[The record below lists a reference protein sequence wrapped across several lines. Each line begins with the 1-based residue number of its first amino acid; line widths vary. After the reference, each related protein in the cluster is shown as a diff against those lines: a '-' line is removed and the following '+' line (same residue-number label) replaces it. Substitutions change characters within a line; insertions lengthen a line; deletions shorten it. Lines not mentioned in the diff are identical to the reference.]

1 MDKITIFGTLL
12 AVSSLLTGLKLGGG
26 DVMTFLDFPSVLVV
40 FGGSLGTIWI
50 AFSRERIVT
59 LFGQIRQAY
68 RMPAD
73 FDYLKIV
80 GQILGLSDLARR
92 NGVLSLDKKLI
103 EIENPFLQRGL
114 QMAVDGIDAKVIED
128 VMTAEIHSRAMRHA
142 DVKAS
147 IDFYASVVP
156 SFGLIGTILGLVTLL
171 RNMDDPSTIGSSMAL
186 ALLTT
191 LYGALAANMFLLPLG
206 RKIEER
212 SNNEQLYGEL
222 ILRGCLLIAAGSHP
236 RIVRERMLALLP
248 GHSRLLLGGPI
259 PAAGEL
265 KKGD

>member
-1 MDKITIFGTLL
+1 MDKITIFGTLF
-12 AVSSLLTGLKLGGG
+12 AISSLLAGLKLGGG

-50 AFSRERIVT
+50 AYSRERIVM

-68 RMPAD
+68 RMPAE

-80 GQILGLSDLARR
+80 EQILGLSDIARK
-92 NGVLSLDKKLI
+92 NGILSLDKKLI

-114 QMAVDGIDAKVIED
+114 QMAVDGIDAKIIED
-128 VMTAEIHSRAMRHA
+128 VMTAEINSRAMRHA
-142 DVKAS
+142 DVKSS
-147 IDFYASVVP
+147 IDFYASVIP

-191 LYGALAANMFLLPLG
+191 LYGALASNMFLLPWG
-206 RKIEER
+206 RKLEER
-212 SNNEQLYGEL
+212 SNSEQLYGEV
-222 ILRGCLLIAAGSHP
+222 ILRGCLLIAAGAHP
-236 RIVRERMLALLP
+236 RIVRERLLALLP
-248 GHSRLLLGGPI
+248 GQARHRLGGLI
-259 PAAGEL
+259 PAAGES
-265 KKGD
+265 KKG